1 MKALTV
7 KDKRKLLKI
16 LFYSCVIALPLLQ
29 FFVFYVMVNVNSV
42 ILAFHEYDFYGNR
55 KMVGFQNFE
64 SVFDNLFNST
74 EFSTI
79 AGNSAISYVCSLFV
93 GLPLAIIFSFYIF
106 KKGFLFKTF
115 RTILYMPQIVSGL
128 VLITAYKIFLDY
140 GVPALLEP
148 FLGVKIDP
156 IYSDYDARFGAV
168 LFYGI
173 WASFGGG
180 VLMYSSAMANVNAS
194 VIEASEVDGIGYF
207 GQLWYIVIPM
217 CFSTISTFMIV
228 GVAGFFTNS
237 MGWFGFEGA
246 HVDSEFQTFGYY
258 LYRGIQMNTSNPTAW
273 PELSAFGLVFTCIVA
288 PMTFGV
294 KYLLGKS
301 GPSVD

>member
-1 MKALTV
+1 MKALTN
-7 KDKRKLLKI
+7 KDKRKLFKI

-29 FFVFYVMVNVNSV
+29 FVVFYVMVNVNSV
-42 ILAFHEYDFYGNR
+42 ILAFQEYDFYGNS

-64 SVFDNLFNST
+64 SVFDKLFKDAA
-74 EFSTI
+74 FAKI
-79 AGNSAISYVCSLFV
+79 AENSAIAYVCSLFV

-106 KKGFLFKTF
+106 KKGFLSSTF

-128 VLITAYKIFLDY
+128 VLITAYKIFLDF
-140 GVPALLEP
+140 GMPSILESL
-148 FLGVKIDP
+148 LGVKVEP
-156 IYSDYDARFGAV
+156 IYSDYNSRFGAV
-168 LFYGI
+168 LFYGV
-173 WASFGGG
+173 WASFGSG
-180 VLMYSSAMANVNAS
+180 VLMYSSAMANVNTS

-258 LYRGIQMNTSNPTAW
+258 LYKGIQMNTSNPTAW

-288 PMTFGV
+288 PVTFGV
-294 KYLLGKS
+294 KYLLGKY

>member
-1 MKALTV
+1 MKVLTN

-29 FFVFYVMVNVNSV
+29 FFVFYIMVNVNSIV
-42 ILAFHEYDFYGNR
+42 LAFQEYDFFGNS
-55 KMVGFQNFE
+55 KIVGLQNFE
-64 SVFDNLFNST
+64 SAFEKLFNSA
-74 EFSTI
+74 EFKTI
-79 AGNSAISYVCSLFV
+79 AGNSAIAYVCNLFV

-106 KKGFLFKTF
+106 KKGFLSKTF

-140 GVPALLEP
+140 GMPAILKP
-148 FLGVKIDP
+148 ILGTTIEP
-156 IYSDYDARFGAV
+156 IYSNYEARFGAV
-168 LFYGI
+168 LFYNI
-173 WASFGGG
+173 WASFGSG
-180 VLMYSSAMANVNAS
+180 VLMYSSAMANVNES

-207 GQLWYIVIPM
+207 GQLWHIVIPM
-217 CFSTISTFMIV
+217 CFSTISTFIIV

-258 LYRGIQMNTSNPTAW
+258 LYRGIQQTTSNPTAW
-273 PELSAFGLVFTCIVA
+273 PELSAFGLVFTLFVA
-288 PMTFGV
+288 PVTFGV
-294 KYLLGKS
+294 KYLLGKY
-301 GPSVD
+301 GPRVD